1 MKTPGPGA
9 GGSTVEPLPVSRRS
23 PISMALEGPRAEPEP
38 GPRPRPAGGPA
49 DRGPG
54 RQAFRGAG
62 RDAFRPDGQVSG
74 LRSLCGLFTHK
85 DTEPPWAAGRT
96 TVGREGG
103 GGF

>member
-1 MKTPGPGA
+1 MQL
-9 GGSTVEPLPVSRRS
+9 LPVSLRS
-23 PISMALEGPRAEPEP
+23 PISVALEGPGAEP
-38 GPRPRPAGGPA
+38 GPAGGAA

-96 TVGREGG
+96 TVRTEGG
-103 GGF
+103 GF